1 MQGRSS
7 TGWLVADFFTHRHRI
22 SGRVDVRHRN
32 LADQLNDHTTAFL
45 QLEEVYI
52 SNIEHPAEIGTHHA
66 SLILRKDNVTA
77 VVVSRQDDGLPREH
91 TYGSY
96 FGSYLRKVFVIVPS
110 FEIEGYLRLSGR
122 LDLRTVLT
130 TGTDDFVTIL
140 DGQIKSS
147 VCPDVTF
154 TGGAVLVNK
163 DSIGAFSVE
172 EEEG

>member
-1 MQGRSS
+1 MQERSS

-22 SGRVDVRHRN
+22 SGRADVRHTK
-32 LADQLNDHTTAFL
+32 LADQLNDHTTSFL
-45 QLEEVYI
+45 HLEEVYI

-66 SLILRKDNVTA
+66 VSILRKDNITA
-77 VVVSRQDDGLPREH
+77 VVVPRQEDGLPREH

-96 FGSYLRKVFVIVPS
+96 FGTYLRKAFITVPS

-130 TGTDDFVTIL
+130 TGTDNFISIL
-140 DGQIKSS
+140 DGQMKSS
-147 VCPDVTF
+147 VRPDVTF
-154 TGGAVLVNK
+154 TGGAILVNK

-172 EEEG
+172 EKQE